1 MAVLRTKSLE
11 GIERKMESAAA
22 DPIRLQVLQNAKS
35 FKTSWIDLGQS
46 LYAVWKDKLYKNWGY
61 MTFDAY
67 TSREIGIKKPTAIK
81 LLKSYY
87 FLEKEE
93 PRYIKHDV
101 ADDEAGEQTAAAI
114 PSYEAVNVL
123 RLAKEKKSIDSSDYA
138 SLRKDVLEKGKDVKE
153 VKKDLTAIMKQREE
167 LEPDEAR
174 KVKRLAALKRFIGVL
189 KTVKREIEVSKMLPA
204 SILKEVDGLI
214 RKVEAELD

>member
-1 MAVLRTKSLE
+1 MSTLRTRSLE
-11 GIERKMESAAA
+11 KIEQRMAAA
-22 DPIRLQVLQNAKS
+22 GGDPLRQQILQSAKN
-35 FKTSWIDLGQS
+35 FKSSWIDLGQA
-46 LYAVWKDKLYKNWGY
+46 LYSVWKDKLYKEWGY
-61 MTFDAY
+61 MTFDTY
-67 TSREIGIKKPTAIK
+67 TSKEIGIKKQTAVK

-93 PRYIKHDV
+93 PAYLKKDY
-101 ADDEAGEQTAAAI
+101 AEAAEPSAI

-123 RLAKEKKSIDSSDYA
+123 RLAKDNKVLDSSDYA
-138 SLRKDVLEKGKDVKE
+138 SMRKNVFEMGKDAKE

-174 KVKRLAALKRFIGVL
+174 KIKRLSALKRFVSAL
-189 KTVKREIEVSKMLPA
+189 KTVKREIEMSKLLPA